1 MGKIIIYITFCTQ
14 LFSYYCTNFKEKINV
29 AMAILIG
36 FVVFLVVAGVWC
48 YICIRKAPSDKEL
61 WGDDE
66 DID

>member
-1 MGKIIIYITFCTQ
+1 
-14 LFSYYCTNFKEKINV
+14 
-29 AMAILIG
+29 MAILIG
-36 FVVFLVVAGVWC
+36 FVVFLVVVGVWC